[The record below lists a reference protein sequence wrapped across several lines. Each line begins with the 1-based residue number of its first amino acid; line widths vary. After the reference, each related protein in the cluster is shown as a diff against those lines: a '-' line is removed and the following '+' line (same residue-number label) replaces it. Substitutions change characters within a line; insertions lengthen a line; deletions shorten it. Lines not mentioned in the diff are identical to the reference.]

1 MTEPK
6 LPPTELGYRLG
17 RSVRPRG
24 VKLWSRLDR
33 STRVIGPMG
42 SAKTARLLAPAL
54 RETPGSALATSF
66 DTDLYELTVMPRRLR
81 GPVVAMDPLG
91 IIPGAA
97 PLRWSPIHGAVDPQV
112 AQTRARAFIAAG
124 APSGNGDGAVFHRR
138 RAGSLLMCLLHA
150 AALDGARLR
159 DVLAWAANPQDPAA
173 LHILASHPEAAP
185 GWADKLLGLTGGDD
199 RMLANTLACLEL
211 GLSPFDHAAVRAAC
225 DVPAERC
232 TDLTAMITASGT
244 VYAVGKD
251 SIYASIAPLIT
262 AMAED
267 VLDAADALGRSAPI
281 GRLDPPFLAVLDEAP
296 KLTPIPSLRQRLAD
310 GRKTGM
316 AVIYGTQSW
325 ASVID
330 RWGLAEASELASAT
344 ATTVVYGGCKD
355 PVFLLD
361 LERVCGQTRVTTR
374 IHHRPR
380 DSDGKARRGSTT
392 VAQTWEPVLRAHQI
406 AALDPGRGHALILA
420 ENLPPV
426 IAAQP
431 SLQQQPKLWRRITVE
446 VEAVRAEN
454 KVATREETPQ
464 IEPKTPDGPAE
475 LAQPAEPAEPRG
487 RLTPLQR
494 NAQQG
499 VDTPGNHSGR

>member
-1 MTEPK
+1 MTDPK

-17 RSVRPRG
+17 RSIRPRG

-42 SAKTARLLAPAL
+42 SGTTARLLAPAL
-54 RETPGSALATSF
+54 RETPGSALAASF
-66 DTDLYELTVMPRRLR
+66 DTDLYELTVIPRRLR

-97 PLRWSPIHGAVDPQV
+97 PMRWSPIHGAADPRV

-124 APSGNGDGAVFHRR
+124 GPAGGGDGAVFHRR

-150 AALDGARLR
+150 AALDGAHLR
-159 DVLAWAANPQDPAA
+159 DLLAWAANPQDPAA
-173 LHILASHPEAAP
+173 LHILATHSEAAP
-185 GWADKLLGLTGGDD
+185 GWADKLLGLTAGDE
-199 RMLANTLACLEL
+199 RMLANTLVCLEL

-225 DVPAERC
+225 DVAPEQC
-232 TDLTAMITASGT
+232 TDLAALITASGT

-251 SIYASIAPLIT
+251 TIYASIAPLIT

-267 VLDAADALGRSAPI
+267 VLDAAEALGHSAPI

-296 KLTPIPSLRQRLAD
+296 KLTPIPSLRRRVVD
-310 GRKTGM
+310 GRSTGM
-316 AVIYGTQSW
+316 AIIYGTQSW

-330 RWGLAEASELASAT
+330 RWGAAEASELVSAT

-361 LERVCGQTRVTTR
+361 LEKSCGQTRVTTR

-380 DSDGKARRGSTT
+380 DSDGRARRGSTT

-406 AALDPGRGHALILA
+406 ATLDPGRGHALILA

-431 SLQQQPKLWRRITVE
+431 ALQQQPKLWRQIAVE

-454 KVATREETPQ
+454 KIATREQAAPNEAG
-464 IEPKTPDGPAE
+464 KPAE
-475 LAQPAEPAEPRG
+475 PAEPAEPRG
-487 RLTPLQR
+487 
-494 NAQQG
+494 G
-499 VDTPGNHSGR
+499 